1 MISAQNLTKRFDN
14 FVALEDVS
22 CSIPSGCIYGM
33 VGSNGAGKSTFLR
46 ILAGIYRA
54 DSGRICMDGEAVYEN
69 PHVKSRMVF
78 VPDELYFL
86 PGADLRRMRQL
97 YAALYPHFDHER
109 YEMLLEQFRLPA
121 NKSVSSFSK
130 GMKRQAATLLA
141 LSARPDY
148 ILFDETFDGLDPVM
162 RNFVRGLI
170 CGDVAERGATAII
183 TSHSLRELED
193 TCDQLVLLH
202 RGGVVL
208 ESDIQNLKTSV
219 FKVQIAF
226 SEPFDRSRFSNMEM
240 LSYQQNGAV
249 ASFILRGEQE
259 EILYRLRT
267 MSPLLLEVLPL
278 TLEETFICEM
288 QQLGYDYHA
297 VLEEMGR
304 EKETI

>member
-1 MISAQNLTKRFDN
+1 MIQAQDLTKRFDN
-14 FVALEDVS
+14 FTALERVS

-46 ILAGIYRA
+46 VLAGIYRA
-54 DSGRICMDGEAVYEN
+54 DSGSIRMDGETVYEN
-69 PHVKSRMVF
+69 PRVKSRMVF

-86 PGADLRRMRQL
+86 PGASLNRMQKL
-97 YAALYPHFDHER
+97 YASLYPRFDRER
-109 YEMLLEQFRLPA
+109 YHMLLEQFRLPGDKPIA
-121 NKSVSSFSK
+121 TFSK
-130 GMKRQAATLLA
+130 GMKRQAATMLA

-162 RNFVRGLI
+162 RNFVRALI
-170 CGDVAERGATAII
+170 CNDVAERNVTAII

-208 ESDIQNLKTSV
+208 ESDIQNLKSSV

-226 SEPFDRSRFSNMEM
+226 SDPFDRTRFPEMEI
-240 LSYQQNGAV
+240 LSYHQTGAV
-249 ASFILRGEQE
+249 ASFILHGEQE
-259 EILYRLRT
+259 EILSRLRA

-288 QQLGYDYHA
+288 QQLGYDYHT
-297 VLEEMGR
+297 VLEEISR
-304 EKETI
+304 EK